1 MINIAMI
8 ACILYESIAMEL
20 VAAGGVNQ
28 KSDGKRFVDS
38 ILEGIVFHLA
48 IQRLIWRGAST
59 GCLLYTC
66 YPVLPCS
73 KVITLLVAKTLAI
86 LSRIL
91 RFMLTT

>member
-1 MINIAMI
+1 MMINIAMI

-48 IQRLIWRGAST
+48 IQRLIWRGSQYRMST
-59 GCLLYTC
+59 LHLLS
-66 YPVLPCS
+66 CS
-73 KVITLLVAKTLAI
+73 TL
-86 LSRIL
+86 
-91 RFMLTT
+91 